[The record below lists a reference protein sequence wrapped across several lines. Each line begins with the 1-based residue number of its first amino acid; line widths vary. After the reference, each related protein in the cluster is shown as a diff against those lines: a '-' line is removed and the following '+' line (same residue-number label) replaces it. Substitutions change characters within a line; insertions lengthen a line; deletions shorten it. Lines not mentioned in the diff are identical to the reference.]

1 MDKERD
7 ILDLLSALYAGR
19 GLIIG
24 GTLAL
29 CILAGALSY
38 LVPEEFEATAQIL
51 PPKEQKQG
59 FGFSDLLSA
68 LPIPTLRL
76 GEKGTPADIFI
87 ATLKSRRTRW
97 QMVERFNLRE
107 RYEVETMTDAIE
119 VLRAKTVVD
128 KTEEGTIAIAVLDQ
142 DPQVA
147 AEMVTQYIELLD
159 LTNKQISQ
167 KTASERLDFIK
178 RLLEEEDLKLV
189 AKMKKLEE
197 FQSEYNAISIE
208 DQARAV
214 IRVAAGMQTEAMELE
229 IARLSLILSGL
240 DPDHDKVRKLQQEI
254 MLREEWMVVLR
265 DGFEGASTDLLRD
278 RALQLELDENLFLPL
293 KQIPGVAQEFAALEK
308 DVLVQKALLQL
319 LLQQEAEALIEAKN
333 TTSTVQVLDPPVPP
347 EVKARPQRLLIVLV
361 TGVLSLFASVCYTLG
376 ADYVRDV
383 HRRWREER
391 DGDGGLAGGIAP

>member
-1 MDKERD
+1 METELQEADF
-7 ILDLLSALYAGR
+7 LDLLAALYAGR
-19 GLIIG
+19 RLIVG
-24 GTLAL
+24 GTLVL
-29 CILAGALSY
+29 CVLAGGISF
-38 LVPEEFEATAQIL
+38 LVPDEFEATAQIL

-87 ATLKSRRTRW
+87 ATLKSRRTRQ
-97 QMVERFNLRE
+97 QMVEAFDLMN
-107 RYEVETMTDAIE
+107 RYGVETMTDAIE
-119 VLRAKTVVD
+119 VLSKKTTVD

-142 DPQVA
+142 DPQRASDMA
-147 AEMVTQYIELLD
+147 AHYIELLD
-159 LTNKQISQ
+159 ITNKKISQ
-167 KTASERLDFIK
+167 KTASERLGFIR
-178 RLLEEEDLKLV
+178 RLLEEEDDKLE
-189 AKMKKLEE
+189 AKMELLEE
-197 FQSEYNAISIE
+197 FQSQYNAISIE
-208 DQARAV
+208 DQAKAV
-214 IRVAAGMQTEAMELE
+214 IMAAARMQTEAMELE

-265 DGFEGASTDLLRD
+265 EGLDVASSDLLRD

-293 KQIPGVAQEFAALEK
+293 KQIPGVAQEFATLEK

-347 EVKARPQRLLIVLV
+347 EIKAKPQRLLIVLI
-361 TGVLSLFASVCYTLG
+361 TGVLSLFAFVCYTLG
-376 ADYVRDV
+376 AGYVGSLRQ
-383 HRRWREER
+383 RWPE
-391 DGDGGLAGGIAP
+391 G